1 MAPRPAELAKRLEST
16 LLRATATAADVDT
29 LCADAVHHHV
39 ASVCVLPVHVARAAA
54 ALEASDVKI
63 VALVSFPF
71 GADVPAVKALAAAT
85 AVADGAD
92 EVEIAMALS
101 AFLSGDVNAVRD
113 ELATIVSAARLRTI
127 SSGRRATVVRA
138 VIETSYL
145 DDPRIRLA
153 ARVLQAAA
161 VDMAVTGS
169 GLGPKTASPLDV
181 ELLREELG
189 PGMPIKAAGGI
200 RTVAEAHA
208 LVAAGA
214 SRLGVTAAGELLAEG
229 QSR

>member
-1 MAPRPAELAKRLEST
+1 
-16 LLRATATAADVDT
+16 
-29 LCADAVHHHV
+29 
-39 ASVCVLPVHVARAAA
+39 
-54 ALEASDVKI
+54 
-63 VALVSFPF
+63 
-71 GADVPAVKALAAAT
+71 
-85 AVADGAD
+85 
-92 EVEIAMALS
+92 MALS

-113 ELATIVSAARLRTI
+113 ELSAIVSAARLRTI

-169 GLGPKTASPLDV
+169 GLAPKTASPLDV

-200 RTVAEAHA
+200 RTVVEAHA
-208 LVAAGA
+208 LMAAGA

-229 QSR
+229 QGR